1 VPLRI
6 SSGVAGTE
14 RDLKAA
20 EQIRDKFTEFG
31 PPCRTDASQAPFL
44 PPSSLPLHRHA
55 LGAASVAAA
64 ATAVFAPPSIYATL
78 SASESAII
86 LHPLALRHSRT

>member
-1 VPLRI
+1 VLLRI

-44 PPSSLPLHRHA
+44 PPRACHSIATRLVLHR
-55 LGAASVAAA
+55 
-64 ATAVFAPPSIYATL
+64 
-78 SASESAII
+78 
-86 LHPLALRHSRT
+86 